1 MPNIPEYHIYLGAD
15 HRGFKKK
22 EALFPILS
30 ECHENVIIEDL
41 GAESYVEDD
50 DFNDPALAVAQAVA
64 NNDFA
69 FGVLLCGSA
78 HGVCMQ
84 ANRVRGARAI
94 YAKSAESV
102 QKGRAEDHANI
113 LCLPADELDVDE
125 MENLI
130 KAFCHTKP
138 VDEERY
144 LRRINRL
151 DESMQGEGDDLQAG
165 FKLKIAGDGHSE
177 DDDEE
182 E

>member
-1 MPNIPEYHIYLGAD
+1 MPEYHIYLGAD
-15 HRGFKKK
+15 HRGFEKK

-30 ECHENVIIEDL
+30 ECHENVIVEDL

-69 FGVLLCGSA
+69 FGVLLCDSA

-84 ANRVRGARAI
+84 ANRVKGARAI
-94 YAKSAESV
+94 NVATEKSAE
-102 QKGRAEDHANI
+102 KGRVEDHANI
-113 LCLPADELDVDE
+113 LCLSADELDVDT
-125 MENLI
+125 MEKLI
-130 KAFCHTKP
+130 RTFCHAQP
-138 VDEERY
+138 SSEDRY

-151 DESMQGEGDDLQAG
+151 DESMEGADKDLQAG
-165 FKLKIAGDGHSE
+165 FPLKVSGHGS
-177 DDDEE
+177 DNQDDEE

>member
-1 MPNIPEYHIYLGAD
+1 MPEYHIYLGAD
-15 HRGFKKK
+15 HRGFEKK
-22 EALFPILS
+22 EALFPMLN
-30 ECHENVIIEDL
+30 ECHENVIVEDL

-84 ANRVRGARAI
+84 ANRVKGARAI
-94 YAKSAESV
+94 YAKSEESV
-102 QKGRAEDHANI
+102 KKGRAEDHANI

-125 MENLI
+125 MERLV
-130 KAFCHTKP
+130 KTFCHTKP
-138 VDEERY
+138 LDEERY

-151 DESMQGEGDDLQAG
+151 DESVQSDGSDAG
-165 FKLKIAGDGHSE
+165 FKLKLASDGRSE

>member
-1 MPNIPEYHIYLGAD
+1 MPEYHIYLGAD
-15 HRGFKKK
+15 HRGFEKK

-30 ECHENVIIEDL
+30 DCHENVVVEDL

-50 DFNDPALAVAQAVA
+50 DFNGPALAVAQAVA

-94 YAKSAESV
+94 YAKSEESV
-102 QKGRAEDHANI
+102 RKGRTEDHANI
-113 LCLPADELDVDE
+113 LCLPAEELDVDE
-125 MENLI
+125 MERLI
-130 KAFCHTKP
+130 KAFCHAQP
-138 VDEERY
+138 SNEERY
-144 LRRINRL
+144 LRRIRRL
-151 DESMQGEGDDLQAG
+151 DEGMQGKGDDAQVG
-165 FKLKIAGDGHSE
+165 FKLKMASDGHSE

>member
-1 MPNIPEYHIYLGAD
+1 MPEYHIYLGAD
-15 HRGFKKK
+15 HRGFEKK
-22 EALFPILS
+22 EALFPMLN
-30 ECHENVIIEDL
+30 ECHENVIVEDL
-41 GAESYVEDD
+41 GAESYVKDD

-94 YAKSAESV
+94 YAKSEESV
-102 QKGRAEDHANI
+102 KKGRAEDHANI
-113 LCLPADELDVDE
+113 LCLSADELDVDE
-125 MENLI
+125 MERLV
-130 KAFCHTKP
+130 KTFCHTKP
-138 VDEERY
+138 IDEERY

-151 DESMQGEGDDLQAG
+151 DESMQGDEDAG
-165 FKLKIAGDGHSE
+165 FKLKLAGDGHAE

-182 E
+182 EE